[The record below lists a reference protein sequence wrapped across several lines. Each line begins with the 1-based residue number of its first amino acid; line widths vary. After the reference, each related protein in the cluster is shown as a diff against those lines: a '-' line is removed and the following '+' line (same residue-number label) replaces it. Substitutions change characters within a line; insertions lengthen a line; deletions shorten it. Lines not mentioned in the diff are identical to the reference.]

1 VSSSEIFGAL
11 PLRPKRTSRSG
22 AAAKAMDQKES
33 CRSRW
38 DHAVRCNI
46 TACSREVSGL
56 SKLQNKSVL
65 PRKQSKIKGC
75 WQR

>member
-1 VSSSEIFGAL
+1 MSSSEIFGAL
-11 PLRPKRTSRSG
+11 PLRPKRTSQSG
-22 AAAKAMDQKES
+22 VAAKAMDREQS
-33 CRSRW
+33 SRSRW
-38 DHAVRCNI
+38 DHPVRSSI
-46 TACSREVSGL
+46 TACSRAVSGF